1 MLYRTG
7 FAGGSSYPPGSSAN
21 QGTIMKRLQSFF
33 FTLLAV
39 VGLVLGS
46 SASARADKPSVI
58 RIAYPQVGIG
68 NRPFVGDSSTAVA
81 HLKGLLDEEFKNDGI
96 KISWT
101 FLRGAGPAVNELYAN
116 GLVDF
121 SLLGDL
127 PFIVGQASGLK
138 RHVLAASGIRA
149 NTYLAVPAD
158 SDIKSIK
165 DLRGRKVA
173 LFKGT
178 NIQLAIN
185 KLLEQNGMTEKDIRG
200 INMDVASSKAALVTK
215 DVDAVFGSQDLLALR
230 DQGTAK
236 IIYATKGDPKFLKH
250 ATFIGADEFTKK
262 YPDITKRVV
271 KQIVLAAKWIS
282 DNDKTPAPVFQLYTK
297 SGVPFSAFKED
308 REGQSL
314 KVLASPLVDQY
325 VITQY
330 QNNII
335 AAKRYG
341 LIKQTFN
348 FTSVVDDSFLKQVL
362 KELNLE
368 SYWAPVDASGVTPKS

>member
-1 MLYRTG
+1 
-7 FAGGSSYPPGSSAN
+7 
-21 QGTIMKRLQSFF
+21 MKRLQ
-33 FTLLAV
+33 LLL
-39 VGLVLGS
+39 LVLAAFGAVLGGS
-46 SASARADKPSVI
+46 QAARAADKPSVI

-68 NRPFVGDSSTAVA
+68 NRPFVGDSSTAVL

-96 KISWT
+96 KVNWT

-138 RHVLAASGIRA
+138 RRVLAASGIRG

-165 DLRGRKVA
+165 DLRGGKVA

-178 NIQLAIN
+178 NIQLAVS
-185 KLLEQNGMTEKDIRG
+185 KLLEANGMTEKDIRG

-215 DVDAVFGSQDLLALR
+215 DVDAVFGNQDLLQLR

-250 ATFIGADEFTKK
+250 ATFIGSEDFIKK

-271 KQIVLAAKWIS
+271 KQLVLAAKWIS
-282 DNDKTPAPVFQLYTK
+282 DNEKNPQPVFQLYTK
-297 SGVPFSAFKED
+297 SGVPFSAYKED
-308 REGQSL
+308 RQGQSL
-314 KVLASPLVDQY
+314 KVLASPLIDQY

-330 QNNII
+330 EKNISE
-335 AAKRYG
+335 AKRFG
-341 LIKQTFN
+341 LIKETFN
-348 FTSVVDDSFLKQVL
+348 FRAVVDDSFLKQAL
-362 KELNLE
+362 RELNLE
-368 SYWAPVDASGVTPKS
+368 NYWQAVDASGATKS

>member
-1 MLYRTG
+1 L
-7 FAGGSSYPPGSSAN
+7 
-21 QGTIMKRLQSFF
+21 
-33 FTLLAV
+33 LLAAF
-39 VGLVLGS
+39 GLVLATPGQ
-46 SASARADKPSVI
+46 ARADKPSVI

-96 KISWT
+96 KINWT

-185 KLLEQNGMTEKDIRG
+185 KLLEANGMTEKDIRG

-215 DVDAVFGSQDLLALR
+215 DVDAVFGNQDLLQLR

-236 IIYATKGDPKFLKH
+236 IVYSTKGDPKFLKH
-250 ATFIGADEFTKK
+250 ATFIGADDFIKK
-262 YPDITKRVV
+262 YPSITKRVV

-282 DNDKTPAPVFQLYTK
+282 DNEANPQPVFQLYTK
-297 SGVPFSAFKED
+297 SGVPFSAYKED
-308 REGQSL
+308 RIGQSL
-314 KVLASPLVDQY
+314 KVVSSPLLDAY
-325 VITQY
+325 VISQY
-330 QNNII
+330 DKNINE
-335 AAKRYG
+335 AKRFG
-341 LIKQTFN
+341 LIKQTFS
-348 FTSVVDDSFLKQVL
+348 FSSVVDDSFLKQVL

-368 SYWAPVDASGVTPKS
+368 SYWTPFDASGSPKS

>member
-1 MLYRTG
+1 
-7 FAGGSSYPPGSSAN
+7 
-21 QGTIMKRLQSFF
+21 MKRLHSYFF
-33 FTLLAV
+33 LFLAAVAV
-39 VGLVLGS
+39 VLGTPGN
-46 SASARADKPSVI
+46 AHADKPSVI

-96 KISWT
+96 KVTWT
-101 FLRGAGPAVNELYAN
+101 FLRGAGPATNELYAN

-138 RHVLAASGIRA
+138 RRVLAASGIRG

-178 NIQLAIN
+178 NIQLVIN
-185 KLLEQNGMTEKDIRG
+185 KLLEANGMTESDIRG

-215 DVDAVFGSQDLLALR
+215 DVDAVFGNQDLLQLR

-236 IIYATKGDPKFLKH
+236 IIYATKGDPKFMKH
-250 ATFIGADEFTKK
+250 AAFIGSEDFIKK

-282 DNDKTPAPVFQLYTK
+282 DNDKNPQPVFQLYTK
-297 SGVPFSAFKED
+297 SGVPFSAYKED
-308 REGQSL
+308 RQGQSL
-314 KVLASPLVDQY
+314 KVLASPLLDQY
-325 VITQY
+325 VVTQY
-330 QNNII
+330 EKNISE
-335 AAKRYG
+335 AKRFG
-341 LIKQTFN
+341 LIKRTFD
-348 FTSVVDDSFLKQVL
+348 FRAVVDDSFLKQVL

-368 SYWAPVDASGVTPKS
+368 TYWSPADASGTSKS

>member
-1 MLYRTG
+1 
-7 FAGGSSYPPGSSAN
+7 
-21 QGTIMKRLQSFF
+21 MKRLQ
-33 FTLLAV
+33 TLLLFVLAA
-39 VGLVLGS
+39 VGLVLS
-46 SASARADKPSVI
+46 TSTPALADKPSVI
-58 RIAYPQVGIG
+58 RLAYPQVGIG

-81 HLKGLLDEEFKNDGI
+81 HLKGLLDEEFKKDGI
-96 KISWT
+96 KVTWT

-138 RHVLAASGIRA
+138 RRVLAASGIRG

-165 DLRGRKVA
+165 DLRGRRVA

-185 KLLEQNGMTEKDIRG
+185 KLLEDSGMTEKDIRG

-215 DVDAVFGSQDLLALR
+215 DVDAVFGNNDLLQLR

-236 IIYATKGDPKFLKH
+236 IIYATKGDPRFMKH
-250 ATFIGADEFTKK
+250 ATFIGDDAFIRK

-282 DNDKTPAPVFQLYTK
+282 DNEATPTNVFQLWTK
-297 SGVPFSAFKED
+297 SGVPFNAYKED
-308 REGQSL
+308 RTGQSL
-314 KVLASPLVDQY
+314 KVISSPLIDSYVVAQY
-325 VITQY
+325 EK
-330 QNNII
+330 NIKE
-335 AAKRYG
+335 AKRFG
-341 LIKQTFN
+341 LIKETFS
-348 FTSVVDDSFLKQVL
+348 FKAVVDDSFLKAVL
-362 KELNLE
+362 RELNLE
-368 SYWAPVDASGVTPKS
+368 NYWAPVDASGNTKS

>member
-1 MLYRTG
+1 
-7 FAGGSSYPPGSSAN
+7 
-21 QGTIMKRLQSFF
+21 MKRLQS
-33 FTLLAV
+33 LLFLVLATF
-39 VGLVLGS
+39 GLVLGS
-46 SASARADKPSVI
+46 TGNARADKPSVI

-165 DLRGRKVA
+165 DLKGRKVA

-185 KLLEQNGMTEKDIRG
+185 KLLEANGLTEKDIRG

-215 DVDAVFGSQDLLALR
+215 DVDAVFGNQDLLQLR

-250 ATFIGADEFTKK
+250 ATFIGADDFIKK

-271 KQIVLAAKWIS
+271 KQIVLGAKWIS
-282 DNDKTPAPVFQLYTK
+282 DNDANPSPVFQLYTK
-297 SGVPFSAFKED
+297 SGVPFSAYKED
-308 REGQSL
+308 RQGQSL
-314 KVLASPLVDQY
+314 KVVSSPLVDAY
-325 VITQY
+325 VISQY
-330 QNNII
+330 EKNITE
-335 AAKRYG
+335 AKRFG
-341 LIKQTFN
+341 LIKETFS
-348 FTSVVDDSFLKQVL
+348 FRAVVDDSFLKQVL
-362 KELNLE
+362 RELNLE
-368 SYWAPVDASGVTPKS
+368 NYWAPVDASGATKS

>member
-1 MLYRTG
+1 
-7 FAGGSSYPPGSSAN
+7 
-21 QGTIMKRLQSFF
+21 MKRLQ
-33 FTLLAV
+33 TILLLV
-39 VGLVLGS
+39 VAALGLVLGTPS
-46 SASARADKPSVI
+46 RARADKPSVI

-81 HLKGLLDEEFKNDGI
+81 HLKGLLDEEFKKDGI
-96 KISWT
+96 KVNWT

-127 PFIVGQASGLK
+127 PYIVGQASGLK
-138 RHVLAASGIRA
+138 RRVLAASGIRA

-178 NIQLAIN
+178 NIQLAIV
-185 KLLEQNGMTEKDIRG
+185 KLLEANGLTEKDIRG

-215 DVDAVFGSQDLLALR
+215 DVDAVFGNNDLLALR

-250 ATFIGADEFTKK
+250 ATFIGSDDFIRK
-262 YPDITKRVV
+262 YPDVTKRVV

-282 DNDKTPAPVFQLYTK
+282 DNEANPTPVFQLWTK
-297 SGVPFSAFKED
+297 SGVPFSAYKED
-308 REGQSL
+308 RVGQSL
-314 KVLASPLVDQY
+314 KVIASPLIDAYVVAQY
-325 VITQY
+325 EK
-330 QNNII
+330 NINE
-335 AAKRYG
+335 AKRFG
-341 LIKQTFN
+341 LIKETFN
-348 FTSVVDDSFLKQVL
+348 FRATVDDSFLKAAL

-368 SYWAPVDASGVTPKS
+368 NYWAPVDASGNTKS

>member
-1 MLYRTG
+1 VPLSLLLATL
-7 FAGGSSYPPGSSAN
+7 SSPSQKEPL
-21 QGTIMKRLQSFF
+21 MKRLQS
-33 FTLLAV
+33 LLFLVLATF
-39 VGLVLGS
+39 GLVLGTTG
-46 SASARADKPSVI
+46 SARADKPSVI

-68 NRPFVGDSSTAVA
+68 NRPFVGDSSTAVV

-138 RHVLAASGIRA
+138 RHVLAASGIRG

-165 DLRGRKVA
+165 DLKGRKVA

-185 KLLEQNGMTEKDIRG
+185 KLLEANGLTEKDIRG

-215 DVDAVFGSQDLLALR
+215 DVDAVFGSQDLLQLR

-236 IIYATKGDPKFLKH
+236 IIYATKGDPRYLKH
-250 ATFIGADEFTKK
+250 ATFIGADDFIKK

-271 KQIVLAAKWIS
+271 KQIVLAAKWTS
-282 DNDKTPAPVFQLYTK
+282 DNEANPTPVFQLYSK
-297 SGVPFSAFKED
+297 SGVPFSAYKED
-308 REGQSL
+308 RQGQSL
-314 KVLASPLVDQY
+314 KVLASPLVDAY
-325 VITQY
+325 VISEY
-330 QNNII
+330 EKNIGE
-335 AAKRYG
+335 AKRFG
-341 LIKQTFN
+341 LIKNTFN
-348 FTSVVDDSFLKQVL
+348 FRSVVDDSFLKQVL

-368 SYWAPVDASGVTPKS
+368 SYWAPVGPSGKS